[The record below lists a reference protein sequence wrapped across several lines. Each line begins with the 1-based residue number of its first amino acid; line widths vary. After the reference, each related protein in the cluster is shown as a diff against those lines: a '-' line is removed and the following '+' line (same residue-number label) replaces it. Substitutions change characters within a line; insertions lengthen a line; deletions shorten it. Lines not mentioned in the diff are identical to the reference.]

1 MNVKFEYIST
11 KKPKWHIYHTNNK
24 NETLGSVITFKNND
38 TGTQFQTHMEKS
50 YDYTSR
56 NDYIDFFHVVM
67 DFLQNKRE
75 LLPFDKDLFIPI
87 MEKVVNKYNNVRSR
101 LDENLFNNN
110 AANGDN
116 TIDKENINIPDLNNS
131 ETSSDVILT
140 SGVCEGTFSRPN
152 REEIEKVARP
162 SSEESQINPVGAEP
176 SVYRHSDTL
185 PMASVFCE
193 DSFFPTK
200 RQETKKA
207 GWTKAGKGESG
218 ISPLQD
224 NIDTYKLEA
233 EHQAATAIVEA
244 NMAEF
249 HAERAEIKEKER
261 EEREALIA
269 EASRLTG
276 RVEAFN
282 VTSKFVTVT
291 TLLTIKNIK
300 ESGVYKELPN
310 IKTWA
315 DYCKSIGFSRE
326 KIDLDLQNLNT
337 FGEEFMVT
345 SYQLGLGYRDLRSL
359 SKQVKSGSLEVRD
372 AEVIIDGEVIPLD
385 DKDELRDALDTL
397 LKSKYKEIEEKD
409 KLLKDKE
416 MQLEVVRETKD
427 GFARRMD
434 KAEEEAAKYKK
445 EIEKLKNNKPS
456 FKNVSDVD
464 AEDFQ
469 KLLNLEQQ
477 WRDLFNAL
485 RNATDDDNLSSFN
498 KSMLG
503 GIVAQ
508 MMLMLDDFRMQ
519 LNGKSEFYFHGV
531 EMDEEM
537 LNEQIS
543 PSDYMA
549 IQNEK

>member
-11 KKPKWHIYHTNNK
+11 KKPKWHIYHTNNYMG
-24 NETLGSVITFKNND
+24 NGILTFKNNE
-38 TGTQFQTHMEKS
+38 TGKQFQYANETQ
-50 YDYTSR
+50 YDYSSY
-56 NDYIDFFHVVM
+56 NDYVNFS
-67 DFLQNKRE
+67 
-75 LLPFDKDLFIPI
+75 DKVWNYL
-87 MEKVVNKYNNVRSR
+87 
-101 LDENLFNNN
+101 
-110 AANGDN
+110 N
-116 TIDKENINIPDLNNS
+116 TDKENMPFSKEEIKIINS
-131 ETSSDVILT
+131 KILDK
-140 SGVCEGTFSRPN
+140 
-152 REEIEKVARP
+152 REEIINFFKKNTATSSINHSEALHEEFKVK
-162 SSEESQINPVGAEP
+162 SVGAEP

-185 PMASVFCE
+185 PMGE
-193 DSFFPTK
+193 
-200 RQETKKA
+200 
-207 GWTKAGKGESG
+207 AGKGESG
-218 ISPLQD
+218 ISPFQ
-224 NIDTYKLEA
+224 YKLEA
-233 EHQAATAIVEA
+233 EHQAATAMVEA

-249 HAERAEIKEKER
+249 HAERAELKEKAREDR
-261 EEREALIA
+261 EELIA

-276 RVEAFN
+276 RVEAFGFM
-282 VTSKFVTVT
+282 SKVATVSHLM
-291 TLLTIKNIK
+291 TLKKIKD
-300 ESGVYKELPN
+300 SGIYKELPN
-310 IKTWA
+310 IKTWEE
-315 DYCKSIGFSRE
+315 YCKSIGYTRRH
-326 KIDLDLQNLNT
+326 IDDQLESLNLL
-337 FGEEFMVT
+337 GSEFLET
-345 SYQLGLGYRDLRSL
+345 GFQFGLGYRDL
-359 SKQVKSGSLEVRD
+359 KQLKKEIKSGNLEVKD

-485 RNATDDDNLSSFN
+485 KNATDDDKLSSFN

-508 MMLMLDDFRMQ
+508 ILIMLDDFRMQ

-537 LNEQIS
+537 LNSQIS
-543 PSDYMA
+543 PSDYLA
-549 IQNEK
+549 SQE

>member
-1 MNVKFEYIST
+1 MDIIDDKKWAETVKIFEE
-11 KKPKWHIYHTNNK
+11 K
-24 NETLGSVITFKNND
+24 N
-38 TGTQFQTHMEKS
+38 
-50 YDYTSR
+50 
-56 NDYIDFFHVVM
+56 
-67 DFLQNKRE
+67 
-75 LLPFDKDLFIPI
+75 
-87 MEKVVNKYNNVRSR
+87 
-101 LDENLFNNN
+101 
-110 AANGDN
+110 
-116 TIDKENINIPDLNNS
+116 
-131 ETSSDVILT
+131 
-140 SGVCEGTFSRPN
+140 
-152 REEIEKVARP
+152 
-162 SSEESQINPVGAEP
+162 
-176 SVYRHSDTL
+176 
-185 PMASVFCE
+185 
-193 DSFFPTK
+193 
-200 RQETKKA
+200 
-207 GWTKAGKGESG
+207 
-218 ISPLQD
+218 
-224 NIDTYKLEA
+224 KLEH
-233 EHQAATAIVEA
+233 EAATAMVEA

-249 HAERAEIKEKER
+249 QAERAELKEKAR

-276 RVEAFN
+276 RVEAFGFM
-282 VTSKFVTVT
+282 SKVATVSHLM
-291 TLLTIKNIK
+291 TLKKIKD
-300 ESGVYKELPN
+300 SGIYKELPN
-310 IKTWA
+310 IKTWEE
-315 DYCKSIGFSRE
+315 YCKSIGYTRRH
-326 KIDLDLQNLNT
+326 IDDQLESLNLL
-337 FGEEFMVT
+337 GSEFLET
-345 SYQLGLGYRDLRSL
+345 GFQFGLGYRDL
-359 SKQVKSGSLEVRD
+359 KQLKTEIKSGNLEVRD

-434 KAEEEAAKYKK
+434 KAEEEAAAYKK
-445 EIEKLKNNKPS
+445 ELEKLKNNKPS
-456 FKNVSDVD
+456 FKNVTDED

-485 RNATDDDNLSSFN
+485 NNATKDNSTLSNFN

-508 MMLMLDDFRMQ
+508 MMLMLDDFRMK

>member
-1 MNVKFEYIST
+1 M
-11 KKPKWHIYHTNNK
+11 
-24 NETLGSVITFKNND
+24 G
-38 TGTQFQTHMEKS
+38 
-50 YDYTSR
+50 
-56 NDYIDFFHVVM
+56 
-67 DFLQNKRE
+67 
-75 LLPFDKDLFIPI
+75 
-87 MEKVVNKYNNVRSR
+87 
-101 LDENLFNNN
+101 
-110 AANGDN
+110 
-116 TIDKENINIPDLNNS
+116 
-131 ETSSDVILT
+131 
-140 SGVCEGTFSRPN
+140 EG
-152 REEIEKVARP
+152 
-162 SSEESQINPVGAEP
+162 
-176 SVYRHSDTL
+176 
-185 PMASVFCE
+185 
-193 DSFFPTK
+193 
-200 RQETKKA
+200 
-207 GWTKAGKGESG
+207 GKGESG

-224 NIDTYKLEA
+224 KIDTYKLEA

-249 HAERAEIKEKER
+249 EAERAELKEKER

-359 SKQVKSGSLEVRD
+359 SKQVKSGSLEVKD
-372 AEVIIDGEVIPLD
+372 SEVIIDGEVIPLD

-485 RNATDDDNLSSFN
+485 KNATDDDKLSSFN

-508 MMLMLDDFRMQ
+508 ILLMLDDFRMQ
-519 LNGKSEFYFHGV
+519 LNGKSEFYFHGI
-531 EMDEEM
+531 EMDEEQ
-537 LNEQIS
+537 LNKQIS
-543 PSDYMA
+543 PSDYLAM
-549 IQNEK
+549 QNNK

>member
-1 MNVKFEYIST
+1 M
-11 KKPKWHIYHTNNK
+11 KKID
-24 NETLGSVITFKNND
+24 KNN
-38 TGTQFQTHMEKS
+38 
-50 YDYTSR
+50 
-56 NDYIDFFHVVM
+56 
-67 DFLQNKRE
+67 
-75 LLPFDKDLFIPI
+75 
-87 MEKVVNKYNNVRSR
+87 
-101 LDENLFNNN
+101 
-110 AANGDN
+110 
-116 TIDKENINIPDLNNS
+116 
-131 ETSSDVILT
+131 VIL
-140 SGVCEGTFSRPN
+140 SD
-152 REEIEKVARP
+152 
-162 SSEESQINPVGAEP
+162 SEEFKVKSVGVEP

-185 PMASVFCE
+185 PMGE
-193 DSFFPTK
+193 
-200 RQETKKA
+200 
-207 GWTKAGKGESG
+207 GGKGESG

-224 NIDTYKLEA
+224 KIDTFKLEA

-249 HAERAEIKEKER
+249 HAEQQEIKEKQQQ
-261 EEREALIA
+261 EREALIA

-359 SKQVKSGSLEVRD
+359 SKQVKSGSLEIKDESV
-372 AEVIIDGEVIPLD
+372 VIDGEVIPLD

-397 LKSKYKEIEEKD
+397 LKSKYKELEEKD

-434 KAEEEAAKYKK
+434 KAEEEAAAYKK

-456 FKNVSDVD
+456 FKNVSDEDV
-464 AEDFQ
+464 EDFQ

-485 RNATDDDNLSSFN
+485 RNATDDDKLSSFN

-508 MMLMLDDFRMQ
+508 ILIMLDDFRMQ

-537 LNEQIS
+537 LNKQIS
-543 PSDYMA
+543 PSDFLAM
-549 IQNEK
+549 QNEK

>member
-1 MNVKFEYIST
+1 M
-11 KKPKWHIYHTNNK
+11 KKID
-24 NETLGSVITFKNND
+24 KNN
-38 TGTQFQTHMEKS
+38 
-50 YDYTSR
+50 
-56 NDYIDFFHVVM
+56 
-67 DFLQNKRE
+67 
-75 LLPFDKDLFIPI
+75 
-87 MEKVVNKYNNVRSR
+87 
-101 LDENLFNNN
+101 
-110 AANGDN
+110 
-116 TIDKENINIPDLNNS
+116 
-131 ETSSDVILT
+131 VIL
-140 SGVCEGTFSRPN
+140 SD
-152 REEIEKVARP
+152 
-162 SSEESQINPVGAEP
+162 SEEFKVKSVGAEP

-224 NIDTYKLEA
+224 NIDTFKLEA
-233 EHQAATAIVEA
+233 EHQAATAMVKA

-249 HAERAEIKEKER
+249 HAERQEIKAKQQQ
-261 EEREALIA
+261 EREALIA

-282 VTSKFVTVT
+282 FISKLTTVGS
-291 TLLTIKNIK
+291 LMIIKKIK

-315 DYCKSIGFSRE
+315 DYCKSIGFSVN
-326 KIDLDLQNLNT
+326 KIDEDLLNLNT
-337 FGEEFMVT
+337 FGENLLTTVGDF
-345 SYQLGLGYRDLRSL
+345 SLGYKDLREL
-359 SKQVKSGSLEVRD
+359 RKQVKSGSLEVRD

-434 KAEEEAAKYKK
+434 KAEEEAAAYKK
-445 EIEKLKNNKPS
+445 ELEKLKNNKPS

-469 KLLNLEQQ
+469 KLLTLEQD

-508 MMLMLDDFRMQ
+508 IIIMLDDFRMQ
-519 LNGKSEFYFHGV
+519 LNGKSEFYFHGIDL
-531 EMDEEM
+531 DEEQ

-543 PSDYMA
+543 PSDYLAM
-549 IQNEK
+549 QNEK